1 MKKKLSILTI
11 ASLSLFSSCS
21 NSDTNVDDNIIQS
34 RTISNSQSA
43 KFGDLTE
50 DELVKEL
57 STDQDFIQYGMTIFS
72 LFENMPNKDYF
83 RTNFN
88 QADFEKEKEVYFTQL
103 TGYSNNEVSVALD
116 KMNDLLG
123 ALYNK
128 YPQLR
133 YNGEN
138 QEFIERVI
146 EKADFI
152 VEQNLASNGKGDPA
166 CQACVK
172 KWKPRMIA
180 ATVIGGVVGGA
191 SGGFFGAWGGAVIG
205 FVGAGWG
212 AVDCLEAAGC

>member
-1 MKKKLSILTI
+1 MKKLLSILTI
-11 ASLSLFSSCS
+11 VSLSLFTSCS
-21 NSDTNVDDNIIQS
+21 TDNNIEDNRTS
-34 RTISNSQSA
+34 PATISNSQSA
-43 KFGDLTE
+43 KFGQLTE
-50 DELVKEL
+50 DELVKAL
-57 STDQDFIQYGMTIFS
+57 STDQDFIEYGNVLFS
-72 LFENMPNKDYF
+72 LFDNMPNKDNF
-83 RTNFN
+83 RTNFS
-88 QADFEKEKEVYFTQL
+88 QIDFEKGKEEYFTKI
-103 TGYSNNEVSVALD
+103 TGYSNDEVSVTVN
-116 KMNDLLG
+116 KMNDLLS

-138 QEFIERVI
+138 QKFIESVI

-152 VEQNLASNGKGDPA
+152 VEQNPALSGKGNPA
-166 CQACVK
+166 CQACVT
-172 KWKPRMIA
+172 KWKPRMMA